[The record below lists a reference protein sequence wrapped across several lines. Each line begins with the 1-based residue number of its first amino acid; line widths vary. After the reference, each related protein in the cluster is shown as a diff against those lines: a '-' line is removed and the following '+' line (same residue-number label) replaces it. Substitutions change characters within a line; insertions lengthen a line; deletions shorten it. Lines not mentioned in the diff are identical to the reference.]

1 MNSRKI
7 VNQFFSNESN
17 EANNFSDYQEV
28 VLPVASKQKIDAA
41 VKKKLDYKGQ
51 VMPVKEH
58 LKK

>member
-1 MNSRKI
+1 MDSRKI

-51 VMPVKEH
+51 VMPV
-58 LKK
+58 